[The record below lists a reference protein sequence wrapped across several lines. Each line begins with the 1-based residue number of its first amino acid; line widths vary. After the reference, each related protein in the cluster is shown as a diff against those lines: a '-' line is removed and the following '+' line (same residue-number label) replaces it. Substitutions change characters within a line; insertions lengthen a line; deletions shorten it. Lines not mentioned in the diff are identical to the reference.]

1 MPSHATNPFD
11 PNAESI
17 TEAGLA
23 FPGGLYSQ
31 VAGWFG
37 GLLMITLSSPFDFL
51 PATLPGS
58 VDWQHLLAALAGRHK
73 I

>member
-1 MPSHATNPFD
+1 VPSHAANPSN
-11 PNAESI
+11 PAAEELP
-17 TEAGLA
+17 EAGFA
-23 FPGGLYSQ
+23 FPGGLHSQ
-31 VAGWFG
+31 ATGWFG

-51 PATLPGS
+51 PAILPGS